1 MPVTTRMTAGGGGD
15 DGDKEEE
22 EEDGGDEDDVG
33 YKDDSDTVIMMTR
46 ACCASGPALG
56 AGKAETAM
64 TQRREIYVGCITAPT
79 ELSSLASKPKLM
91 STGFKYHAAVLTP
104 LPEGPRAMGTSRDTI
119 LPQHLP
125 RGP

>member
-1 MPVTTRMTAGGGGD
+1 MEMSSRITAVPTDSSYTHPRNKTAGTSLAIQWLRLHTPNGEGLGL
-15 DGDKEEE
+15 
-22 EEDGGDEDDVG
+22 
-33 YKDDSDTVIMMTR
+33 I
-46 ACCASGPALG
+46 PAQG
-56 AGKAETAM
+56 T
-64 TQRREIYVGCITAPT
+64 ISHIITAPT